1 MKKKLDYK
9 ILGSTMQHLI
19 IEIQQ
24 GEEIWAETGKFLFSS
39 GNIKWNTEMKG
50 GFWKSLKRSL
60 SGESFFL
67 CKFQVEGPG
76 PGTVGFA
83 PSVPGTIMARTL
95 GEGETIIAEKDA
107 YLASEASITLDIAFQ
122 KKFAAGLFGGEG
134 FILQKVTGPGTLFIA
149 VAGELIEIDL
159 QPGEILKVDNGSVVM
174 WDNTVE
180 YSIERVK
187 GLKSI
192 FFGGEGLF
200 LVKLTG
206 PGKVILQSMSLMDL
220 AKSLIPYLPRPS
232 SSSTSIHFGH

>member
-1 MKKKLDYK
+1 MDYK
-9 ILGSTMQHLI
+9 ILGTTMQHLV
-19 IEIQQ
+19 IELQQ
-24 GEEIWAETGKFLFSS
+24 GEEIWAETGKFLFST
-39 GNIKWNTEMKG
+39 GNIMWNTEMKG

-67 CKFQVEGPG
+67 CKFQVEGEG
-76 PGTVGFA
+76 PATVGFA
-83 PSVPGTIMARTL
+83 PSVPGTIMAKTL
-95 GEGETIIAEKDA
+95 AEGETIIAEKDA
-107 YLASEASITLDIAFQ
+107 YLASEATVTLDIAFQ

-134 FILQKVTGPGTLFIA
+134 FILQKITGPGTFFIG

-159 QPGEILKVDNGSVVM
+159 KPEEILKVDNGSVVM
-174 WDNTVE
+174 WDNTVQ

-200 LVKLTG
+200 LVKLIG

-220 AKSLIPYLPRPS
+220 AKSLIPFLPARS
-232 SSSTSIHFGH
+232 SGSGVTFSHH